1 MRGILLIAA
10 VLASG
15 CDKSDPSICGS
26 LPAQLPGLIPKSA
39 DDQMQLT
46 AYCVERW
53 AARLSHSPDDASQVV
68 EAVIG
73 ACDGAIIAY
82 EAAKAKE
89 DKANNVPRTEAYDYW
104 RKRAQFVAVQTR
116 AGNCYPDA

>member
-1 MRGILLIAA
+1 MRTLFLAAA
-10 VLASG
+10 VMVTG
-15 CDKSDPSICGS
+15 CDKSNSNICGS
-26 LPAQLPGLIPKSA
+26 LPAHLPGLIPKTA

-46 AYCVERW
+46 SYCVERW
-53 AARLSHSPDDASQVV
+53 AARLSHAPDRASEIV

-73 ACDGAIIAY
+73 ACDGAISAY

-89 DKANNVPRTEAYDYW
+89 DETYDLSRADAYAYW
-104 RKRAQFVAVQTR
+104 RKRAQFVVVQTR